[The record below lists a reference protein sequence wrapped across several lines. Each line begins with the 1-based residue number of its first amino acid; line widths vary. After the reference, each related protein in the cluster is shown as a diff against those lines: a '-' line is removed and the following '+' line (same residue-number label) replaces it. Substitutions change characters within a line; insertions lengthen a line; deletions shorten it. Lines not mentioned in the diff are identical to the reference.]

1 MKPKVK
7 NKGKKAPARR
17 SSGLVQ
23 LLVPLI
29 AIAVLLVFN
38 LIRDPLFFSVGV
50 SVNSDGNTV
59 LTGNIISILN
69 GASELA
75 ILAMGMTLVTAA
87 CGGQDISVGA
97 LAAIAGSV
105 YVKII
110 SGAGT
115 NASGWVV
122 LLAFLAC
129 MVVAMAFGAFNGT
142 LVAVFKIQP
151 MIATLIL
158 YTCGRSVAYWIN
170 GGATPTISNSV
181 VKAIGSFIPGIPVPT
196 PIFIVIICAIIF
208 ALLFRF
214 TTLGLM
220 TQAVGINQR
229 AARLNGINSTGVKL
243 LTFVILGAC
252 CAVSGTIAVGRMSLI
267 NHETLLG
274 EIEMDAILAVA
285 IGGNALGGGRFKLS
299 GSVIGA
305 YAIQALTTTLYAM
318 NVRSTDIKAYK
329 AVVIILL
336 VALSS
341 PVVKQA
347 ASRLWSRIR
356 NGKPVVGKEAA

>member
-1 MKPKVK
+1 MKRNANATAR
-7 NKGKKAPARR
+7 NK
-17 SSGLVQ
+17 SGLAQ

-29 AIAVLLVFN
+29 AIAVLAVFN
-38 LIRDPLFFSVGV
+38 LIRDASFFSIGL
-50 SVNSDGNTV
+50 SVNSNGNTV
-59 LTGNIISILN
+59 LTGNLVSILN
-69 GASELA
+69 SASELA
-75 ILAMGMTLVTAA
+75 ILSMGMTLVTAA

-110 SGAGT
+110 TGAGAAAGGGT
-115 NASGWVV
+115 V
-122 LLAFLAC
+122 LAAFLAS
-129 MVVAMAFGAFNGT
+129 MAVAMIFGAFNGT

-170 GGATPTISNSV
+170 GGATPTVANPV
-181 VKAIGSFIPGIPVPT
+181 VSAIGSFIPGIPIPT
-196 PIFIVIICAIIF
+196 PVFIVILCGIVF

-214 TTLGLM
+214 TTLSLL

-229 AARLNGINSTGVKL
+229 AARLNGINATGIKL

-252 CAVSGTIAVGRMSLI
+252 CAVSGTIAVGRLGLI
-267 NHETLLG
+267 NHETVLG

-318 NVRSTDIKAYK
+318 KVPSTSIKAYK

-347 ASRLWSRIR
+347 FSRLQARMKGER
-356 NGKPVVGKEAA
+356 PVVGKEAA